1 MKTIRLTKTYREDLA
16 YTIMLD
22 VPKVN
27 YSGQMTE
34 ALKKWLSSTVPI
46 HIQKLVADPTVF
58 NYLKVG
64 YFSTHINSEYVNVG
78 VVGYESGSQN
88 YQSIPP
94 ALLAELKDLANKAD
108 AQDKARNQLRR
119 KLDLTLAGFTT
130 VKSLRKAL
138 PEFTKYLPPADD
150 QPTYP
155 VAVANTVSALVEM
168 GWKPAPE

>member
-1 MKTIRLTKTYREDLA
+1 MKTIRLTKTYREDLVYA
-16 YTIMLD
+16 IMLD

-27 YSGQMTE
+27 YSGQMLE
-34 ALKKWLSSTVPI
+34 ALKKWLSSTVPA
-46 HIQKLVADPTVF
+46 HIQKLVADPTVV
-58 NYLKVG
+58 NHLKIG
-64 YFSTHINSEYVNVG
+64 YFSTHINSQYVSVG
-78 VVGYESGSQN
+78 VIGYESGSQH
-88 YQSIPP
+88 YQTIPP

-108 AQDKARNQLRR
+108 AQDKARIELRR
-119 KLDLTLAGFTT
+119 KLETTLAAFTT
-130 VKSLRKAL
+130 VGALRKAL